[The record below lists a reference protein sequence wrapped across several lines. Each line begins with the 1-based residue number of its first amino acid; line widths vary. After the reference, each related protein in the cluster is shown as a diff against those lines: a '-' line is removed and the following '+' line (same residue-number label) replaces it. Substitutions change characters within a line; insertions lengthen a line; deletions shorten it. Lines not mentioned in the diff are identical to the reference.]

1 MTLIERLKK
10 WLFKKTEKRQKEQ
23 TKIKPIATIESKP
36 ESEDEY
42 IECVVCGRKIKK
54 SEAFD
59 EEYCWECWEDQLT
72 EEDEWI

>member
-10 WLFKKTEKRQKEQ
+10 WLFKKTEKRQEEQ
-23 TKIKPIATIESKP
+23 PKPKLTATIEP
-36 ESEDEY
+36 ESEEEY
-42 IECVVCGRKIKK
+42 VECVVCGRKIKK